1 MSEIYN
7 NIIEFDELSSTN
19 DYALELVRTESVP
32 DFTVISTQ
40 FQTKGRGQIGNLW
53 VSNKGENLLFSI
65 ILHPNH
71 ISANNQFI
79 LSQCVSLALRDFIA
93 EYCNDVTIKW
103 PNDIY
108 VGTNKIAGILIENLL
123 QGKNIETAI
132 IGIGL
137 NVNQTFFEHVPNPTS
152 LKNECGQTL
161 LCDELLPAFIYR
173 FSEYYSQINNG
184 KQNIHNAY
192 LQNLY
197 LLQKP
202 STFKD
207 KRGIF
212 TGTICG
218 VELDGRLQIETEQH
232 TIRRYFFKEVEY
244 LH

>member
-103 PNDIY
+103 PNDIIC
-108 VGTNKIAGILIENLL
+108 KDKKLCGILCE
-123 QGKNIETAI
+123 KTSDRVVV
-132 IGIGL
+132 GIGL
-137 NVNQTFFEHVPNPTS
+137 NLKTEGFPNELKEIAIGLFDPFVTDRIEILKSIDQEQFYEHFVAETIA
-152 LKNECGQTL
+152 L
-161 LCDELLPAFIYR
+161 LNGLISEEEIK
-173 FSEYYSQINNG
+173 SEY
-184 KQNIHNAY
+184 
-192 LQNLY
+192 L
-197 LLQKP
+197 
-202 STFKD
+202 
-207 KRGIF
+207 KRQY
-212 TGTICG
+212 TLP
-218 VELDGRLQIETEQH
+218 E
-232 TIRRYFFKEVEY
+232 KA
-244 LH
+244 